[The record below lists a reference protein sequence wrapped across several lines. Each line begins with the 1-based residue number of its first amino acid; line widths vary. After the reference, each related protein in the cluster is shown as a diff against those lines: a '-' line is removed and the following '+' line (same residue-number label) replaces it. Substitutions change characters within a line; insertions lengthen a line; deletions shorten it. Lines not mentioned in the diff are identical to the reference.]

1 MALQQ
6 REVFLVAD
14 EEHGGTPSVGLYAPA
29 IAATG
34 SITIGE
40 AANGNTVTIDDG
52 VNPALTFEFDTGA
65 AAAGAI
71 VLAVGRPAI
80 GNTITLHGV
89 TFELT
94 DGTGAEGD
102 NVEIDISDNA
112 DLTADGVDILT
123 VIKATIAGLNNAGT
137 TGALDTDYTI
147 TLAWGTVGEAG
158 NSTVTKVG
166 DNITVTSMTG
176 GLDPGDD
183 VTPGNVGVAAVS
195 SGGASAANLLAAINE
210 AAALDITAS
219 HTDPASA
226 TINLTND
233 TPGAAGNVT
242 ITKVGAPITV
252 TGMAGGL
259 DAVDLYTLAESLDTL
274 QVTANAPTV
283 TLTTISGVK
292 DQAGANVTIAAPT
305 AGTKVRIHA
314 FQFQLEE
321 KPAGSFQRVLLKSDT
336 VELWRF
342 VGTDIESGLVHVCPA
357 GQELDGG
364 NGKSIS
370 LDLAEAK
377 DVGYVIRYRIVDA

>member
-40 AANGNTVTIDDG
+40 AANGNTVTISDG

-94 DGTGAEGD
+94 DGTGADGD
-102 NVEIDISDNA
+102 NVEVDISDNA
-112 DLTADGVDILT
+112 NLTADGVDILT

-137 TGALDTDYTI
+137 TGALDTTYTI

-176 GLDPGDD
+176 GLEPGDA
-183 VTPGNVGVAAVS
+183 VTPGNVGVAAAVA
-195 SGGASAANLLAAINE
+195 GNASAANLLAAIN
-210 AAALDITAS
+210 AAVSLGITAT

-259 DAVDLYTLAESLDTL
+259 NAVNLYTLSAQIGPVAL
-274 QVTANAPTV
+274 ATV
-283 TLTTISGVK
+283 SRLRISKNTSG
-292 DQAGANVTIAAPT
+292 DNVLIAAPASPDCIYYEFLKMQNNSDSAIT
-305 AGTKVRIHA
+305 ALIKFGA
-314 FQFQLEE
+314 
-321 KPAGSFQRVLLKSDT
+321 SDT
-336 VELWRF
+336 NYDPTYMGAKGDGYIDAPPRGYVKLP
-342 VGTDIESGLVHVCPA
+342 PA
-357 GQELDGG
+357 TALIVNLDV
-364 NGKSIS
+364 NGKEVI
-370 LDLAEAK
+370 
-377 DVGYVIRYRIVDA
+377 GNIRYWIAA

>member
-40 AANGNTVTIDDG
+40 AANGNTVTISDG

-137 TGALDTDYTI
+137 TGALDTTYTI

-195 SGGASAANLLAAINE
+195 SGGASAANLLAAINA

-259 DAVDLYTLAESLDTL
+259 DTVDLYTLAA
-274 QVTANAPTV
+274 QIAPVAPATV
-283 TLTTISGVK
+283 SRLRVSKNTSG
-292 DQAGANVTIAAPT
+292 DNVLIAAPT
-305 AGTKVRIHA
+305 SPGCIYYEYLKLQNNSDSPITALIKFGASDSNYDPTYMATKGEGYIDAPPR
-314 FQFQLEE
+314 
-321 KPAGSFQRVLLKSDT
+321 
-336 VELWRF
+336 
-342 VGTDIESGLVHVCPA
+342 
-357 GQELDGG
+357 
-364 NGKSIS
+364 
-370 LDLAEAK
+370 
-377 DVGYVIRYRIVDA
+377 GYVKLPAATALIVNLDVTGKEVIGNIRYWIAA